1 MASPYDLHGFIA
13 RVATDDLVSVIAAAN
28 DECRRAEVASFGVR
42 GAPRRRAEGS
52 VEYTT
57 KLKQLLF
64 LLQHGAKPGGVHPD
78 DLRAYEPLVRSLVT
92 KGQLGDSHLQLILER
107 AP

>member
-1 MASPYDLHGFIA
+1 MASAYDFQAFLA
-13 RVATDDLVSVIAAAN
+13 RVSHLDLAPVVAAAN
-28 DECRRAEVASFGVR
+28 EECHRAEAASFSVR

-57 KLKQLLF
+57 KLRQLLF
-64 LLQHGAKPGGVHPD
+64 FLQHGAKPGGVDPHD
-78 DLRAYEPLVRSLVT
+78 FRAYEPLVRSLVA
-92 KGQLGDSHLQLILER
+92 KGQLGDGYLQLILQG